1 MSWADKVRD
10 NVNRE
15 KGNKNSKD
23 EVREAFNHTTLKL
36 IKQFADN
43 VEMGAVEVR
52 DMNDMARLYNIFMSI
67 NDLENGEEGSGRL
80 PGLPRSQVE
89 VFGETVNTIESD
101 EADGED
107 QDFIDEEAFNERTA
121 KDIEKMLLEREK
133 AVNETN
139 EGTF

>member
-10 NVNRE
+10 NVDRE

-23 EVREAFNHTTLKL
+23 AVKDAFNDTALEL
-36 IKQFADN
+36 IKQFSDN
-43 VEMGAVEVR
+43 VAMGAVEVR

-67 NDLENGEEGSGRL
+67 NELDNGEEGSGRL
-80 PGLPRSQVE
+80 PELPRSQVE
-89 VFGETVNTIESD
+89 VFGDTVNTIESD

-107 QDFIDEEAFNERTA
+107 QDFIDEESFNELTA
-121 KDIEKMLLEREK
+121 EDIEKMLIEREK
-133 AVNETN
+133 AVNDTN